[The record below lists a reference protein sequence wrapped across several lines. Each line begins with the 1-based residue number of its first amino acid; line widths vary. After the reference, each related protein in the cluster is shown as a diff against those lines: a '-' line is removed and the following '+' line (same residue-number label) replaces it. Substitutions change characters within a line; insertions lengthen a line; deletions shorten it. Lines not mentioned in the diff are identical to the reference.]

1 LGIFRSVIEKYYIEV
16 SYVYVS
22 ELANKENGVQN
33 KYKSSSNF
41 TKKPNTLKISPKRHT
56 NQI

>member
-1 LGIFRSVIEKYYIEV
+1 MGIFRPLIDKQDVEV

-33 KYKSSSNF
+33 KCKSSSKF
-41 TKKPNTLKISPKRHT
+41 TKKPNMLKISPKRFT
-56 NQI
+56 TQI